1 MNKIVWVVVI
11 GIAILVI
18 LGLVSSL
25 LIPLGYGRGFG
36 GYGWG
41 MMGPGMTLA
50 PAASAGVGGFG
61 GFGFPFM
68 GGIWMIL
75 FWVLIIGGVV
85 WLVQSLARG
94 TGISAPQGESLL
106 ETLKRR
112 YAKGEITQEQ
122 FEQMKRDLGV

>member
-1 MNKIVWVVVI
+1 MSKLAWVIVI
-11 GIAILVI
+11 GVAVLVI

-25 LIPLGYGRGFG
+25 LIPFGYGRGFG

-41 MMGPGMTLA
+41 MMGPGMM
-50 PAASAGVGGFG
+50 GGFG

-85 WLVQSLARG
+85 WLVQSLSRG
-94 TGISAPQGESLL
+94 TGNNVSAPHSESLL
-106 ETLKRR
+106 EILKRR
-112 YAKGEITQEQ
+112 YANGEITQDQ
-122 FEQMKRDLGV
+122 FEQMKHDLGL

>member
-1 MNKIVWVVVI
+1 MSKLAWVI
-11 GIAILVI
+11 GIGVAVLVI

-25 LIPLGYGRGFG
+25 LIPFGYGRGFG

-41 MMGPGMTLA
+41 MMGPGMM
-50 PAASAGVGGFG
+50 GGFG

-85 WLVQSLARG
+85 WLVQSLSRG
-94 TGISAPQGESLL
+94 TGSNGQPSASFLDI
-106 ETLKRR
+106 LKQR
-112 YAKGEITQEQ
+112 YAKGEITKEQ
-122 FEQMKRDLGV
+122 FEQMKHNLGL